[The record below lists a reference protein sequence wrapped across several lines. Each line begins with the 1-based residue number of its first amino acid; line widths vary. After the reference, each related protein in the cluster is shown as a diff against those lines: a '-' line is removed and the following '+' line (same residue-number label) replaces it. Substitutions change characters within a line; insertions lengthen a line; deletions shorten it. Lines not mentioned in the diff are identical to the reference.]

1 MKRPVSL
8 FCSLTCHCFSHED
21 LLEKVSEHDLI
32 HIIFNIFQQLWFLV
46 INQRKHLWIEIWFLL
61 FTEPSSKAKPRGK
74 ELSHILCAAGRA
86 RTWRE
91 RWVMEPLQRHFPLQ
105 PICEREDWTLLVFH
119 HLKRNVWDDQR
130 SWVHVEPD
138 CCRAKI
144 ISRESLRFLICF
156 GILVLVWFKVYLW
169 EIQNVSQLA
178 LLLNPTL
185 IKQISKHLTLK
196 KKKNTGSTSV
206 TFFSSVF
213 FRPF

>member
-91 RWVMEPLQRHFPLQ
+91 RWVMEPLQRHFLLQ
-105 PICEREDWTLLVFH
+105 PICEREDWKRLRNIGSESEKENQESILEHVSHRYFWNIQEQTLSWQSGGQVKCVFINLEVITHRWVLKPCHEQH
-119 HLKRNVWDDQR
+119 H
-130 SWVHVEPD
+130 PG
-138 CCRAKI
+138 
-144 ISRESLRFLICF
+144 RECE
-156 GILVLVWFKVYLW
+156 W
-169 EIQNVSQLA
+169 
-178 LLLNPTL
+178 
-185 IKQISKHLTLK
+185 K
-196 KKKNTGSTSV
+196 KKMART
-206 TFFSSVF
+206 
-213 FRPF
+213 